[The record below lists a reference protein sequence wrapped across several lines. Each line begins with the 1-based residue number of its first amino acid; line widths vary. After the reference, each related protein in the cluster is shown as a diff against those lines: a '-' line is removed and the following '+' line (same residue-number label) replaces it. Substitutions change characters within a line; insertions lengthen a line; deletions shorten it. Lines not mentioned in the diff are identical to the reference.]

1 MPKCSPGESARG
13 GRGEGGR
20 KGWGSGSAVTWRS
33 PDRGGS
39 VVLTAG
45 VRTHIFHRFLG
56 IALKCQIGWRAT
68 GALHGSL
75 SAAKRSSSQGFAL
88 KIDEKYA

>member
-20 KGWGSGSAVTWRS
+20 KGWGSGSAGTFRS

-45 VRTHIFHRFLG
+45 VLTHIFQRFLG
-56 IALKCQIGWRAT
+56 VALKC
-68 GALHGSL
+68 
-75 SAAKRSSSQGFAL
+75 
-88 KIDEKYA
+88 

>member
-45 VRTHIFHRFLG
+45 VLTHIFRGL
-56 IALKCQIGWRAT
+56 
-68 GALHGSL
+68 
-75 SAAKRSSSQGFAL
+75 
-88 KIDEKYA
+88 